1 MLASKVANTEIQI
14 KKGRENMLLLAAA
27 QVISAHTGLEDKEVI
42 SLLEIPPQP
51 EWGDLAFPCFALA
64 KKFRQPP
71 QQIALEL
78 AEGIS
83 REKGMSTTAFGAYV
97 NITLDRSVHIPLI
110 LAELSKP
117 DFLKSDIGHGQRVV
131 IDMSSPNIA
140 KPFGIGHLRST
151 VIGAALYRILGETG
165 HVPISVNHLGD
176 WGTQFGKQIAA
187 YQRWGNKEQLQHDP
201 IGESLKLYVR
211 FHQEAEHDP
220 SLEDEGREW
229 FRRLEQGD
237 AEAQRLW
244 EFFVKVSLKEFE
256 RMYQRLNI
264 TFDHV
269 LGESFYNDKMQA
281 VVAQLN
287 AKELLEESDG
297 ALVVRLEEEELP
309 PCLILKKDGTTIY
322 PTRDLATAIYRHEV
336 MQANRMLYVVGGEQ
350 KLHFQQVFAVLKR
363 AGETWAEQCEHVP
376 FGLMR
381 FAGKKMSTRR
391 GKVVKLEE
399 VLDEAVARA
408 QAIIT
413 QKNPD
418 LQNQQEIAEDV
429 GIGAIIFGDLKN
441 NRLNEV
447 DFSLEEALTF
457 EGETGPYVQY
467 THARIRSLLEKA
479 HARASTH
486 SDSGT
491 VPAEEGHST
500 ELTDVSGKILGDA
513 GWELLKQLDRYHGQL
528 IRAARL
534 LEPSVMARFA
544 LDTAQAF
551 NRFYARERI
560 VDGGQWRIQLAEQT
574 ADILAHSLQLLGL
587 KTPNRM

>member
-1 MLASKVANTEIQI
+1 
-14 KKGRENMLLLAAA
+14 MLLMIATQAI
-27 QVISAHTGLEDKEVI
+27 VAHTDLEEKEVL
-42 SLLEIPPQP
+42 SLFEVPPQP
-51 EWGDLAFPCFALA
+51 EWGDVAFPCFVLA
-64 KKFRQPP
+64 KKFRKSP
-71 QQIALEL
+71 QHIAMEL
-78 AEGIS
+78 AELVS
-83 REKGMSTTAFGAYV
+83 REAGLTGSASGAYV
-97 NITLDRSVHIPLI
+97 NITLDRSVHIPSM
-110 LAELSKP
+110 LAELSKAE
-117 DFLKSDIGHGQRVV
+117 FLKPNIGYGQRVV

-165 HVPISVNHLGD
+165 YVPISVNHLGD

-187 YQRWGNKEQLQHDP
+187 YKRWGNEEQLQHDP

-211 FHQEAEHDP
+211 FHQEAEHDL

-237 AEAQRLW
+237 TEAQQLW
-244 EFFVKVSLKEFE
+244 EFFVEVSLGEFD

-264 TFDHV
+264 SFDHV

-281 VVAQLN
+281 VVAQLR
-287 AKELLEESDG
+287 AKGLLEESDG
-297 ALVVRLEEEELP
+297 ALVVRLEDEQLP

-336 MQANRMLYVVGGEQ
+336 MKADRLLYVVGGEQ
-350 KLHFQQVFAVLKR
+350 KLHFQQVFAVLKH

-413 QKNPD
+413 EKNPN
-418 LQNQQEIAEDV
+418 LPEQQAIAEDV

-479 HARASTH
+479 RAR
-486 SDSGT
+486 SDVDSNSSDN
-491 VPAEEGHST
+491 VLAQDGHSPD
-500 ELTDVSGKILGDA
+500 LNIVSDEMLGDA
-513 GWELLKQLDRYHGQL
+513 GWALLKQLDRYHGQL
-528 IRAARL
+528 IRAARQ
-534 LEPSVMARFA
+534 LEPSVIARFA

-551 NRFYARERI
+551 NRFYAKERI

-574 ADILAHSLQLLGL
+574 ADMLASTLRLLGL
-587 KTPNRM
+587 KAPNRM

>member
-1 MLASKVANTEIQI
+1 MVLMIATQAIV
-14 KKGRENMLLLAAA
+14 
-27 QVISAHTGLEDKEVI
+27 AHTGLEEKEVL
-42 SLLEIPPQP
+42 SLFEVPPQP
-51 EWGDLAFPCFALA
+51 EWGDVAFPCFVLA
-64 KKFRQPP
+64 KKFRKSP
-71 QQIALEL
+71 QHIAMEL
-78 AEGIS
+78 AELVS
-83 REKGMSTTAFGAYV
+83 REAGLTASASGAYV
-97 NITLDRSVHIPLI
+97 NIILDRSAHIPSM
-110 LAELSKP
+110 LAELSKAE
-117 DFLKSDIGHGQRVV
+117 FLKPNIGYGQRVV

-165 HVPISVNHLGD
+165 YVPISVNHLGD

-187 YQRWGNKEQLQHDP
+187 YKRWGNEEQLQHDP

-237 AEAQRLW
+237 TEAQQLW
-244 EFFVKVSLKEFE
+244 EFFVEVSLGEFD

-264 TFDHV
+264 SFDHV
-269 LGESFYNDKMQA
+269 LGESFYNNKMQA
-281 VVAQLN
+281 VVAQLR
-287 AKELLEESDG
+287 AKGLLEESDG
-297 ALVVRLEEEELP
+297 ALVVRLEDEQLP

-336 MQANRMLYVVGGEQ
+336 MKADRLLYVVGGEQ
-350 KLHFQQVFAVLKR
+350 KLHFQQVFAVLKH
-363 AGETWAEQCEHVP
+363 AGEIWAEQCEHVP

-413 QKNPD
+413 EKNPN
-418 LQNQQEIAEDV
+418 LPEQQAIAEDV

-479 HARASTH
+479 RAR
-486 SDSGT
+486 SDVESNSSDN
-491 VPAEEGHST
+491 VLAQDGHSPD
-500 ELTDVSGKILGDA
+500 LNIVSDEMLGDA
-513 GWELLKQLDRYHGQL
+513 GWALLKQLDRYHGQL
-528 IRAARL
+528 IRAARQ
-534 LEPSVMARFA
+534 LEPSVIARFA

-551 NRFYARERI
+551 NRFYTKERI

-574 ADILAHSLQLLGL
+574 ADMLASTLRLLGL
-587 KTPNRM
+587 KAPNRM

>member
-1 MLASKVANTEIQI
+1 MLMRI
-14 KKGRENMLLLAAA
+14 AA
-27 QVISAHTGLEDKEVI
+27 QAILAHTGLEEKEI
-42 SLLEIPPQP
+42 LSLFEVPPQP
-51 EWGDLAFPCFALA
+51 EWGDVAFPCFVLA
-64 KKFRQPP
+64 KKFRKSP
-71 QQIALEL
+71 QHIALEL
-78 AEGIS
+78 AELVNHEEGL
-83 REKGMSTTAFGAYV
+83 TATASGAYV
-97 NITLDRSVHIPLI
+97 NITLDRSVHIPLM
-110 LAELSKP
+110 LTELSKA
-117 DFLKSDIGHGQRVV
+117 DFLRPNIGHGQRVV

-165 HVPISVNHLGD
+165 YIPISVNHLGD

-187 YQRWGNKEQLQHDP
+187 YKRWGNEEQLQHDP

-220 SLEDEGREW
+220 TLEDEGREW
-229 FRRLEQGD
+229 FRRLEHGD
-237 AEAQRLW
+237 AEAQQLW
-244 EFFVKVSLKEFE
+244 EFFVEVSLGEFD

-281 VVAQLN
+281 VVAQLR
-287 AKELLEESDG
+287 AKGLLEESDG
-297 ALVVRLEEEELP
+297 ALVVRLEDEELP

-336 MQANRMLYVVGGEQ
+336 MKAGRLLYVVGGEQ
-350 KLHFQQVFAVLKR
+350 KLHFQQVFAVLKQ
-363 AGETWAEQCEHVP
+363 AGEAWAEQCEHVP

-399 VLDEAVARA
+399 VLDEAIARA

-418 LQNQQEIAEDV
+418 LQEQQAVAEDV

-479 HARASTH
+479 HARADVNTNPSDNDLVQDSH
-486 SDSGT
+486 SRD
-491 VPAEEGHST
+491 
-500 ELTDVSGKILGDA
+500 LYDVSDGMLGDA
-513 GWELLKQLDRYHGQL
+513 GWALLKQLGRYHGQL
-528 IRAARL
+528 IRAVRQ
-534 LEPSVMARFA
+534 LEPSVIARFA

-551 NRFYARERI
+551 NRFYAKERI

-574 ADILAHSLQLLGL
+574 ADILACALQVLGL
-587 KTPNRM
+587 KAPNRM

>member
-1 MLASKVANTEIQI
+1 
-14 KKGRENMLLLAAA
+14 MLLMIATQAI
-27 QVISAHTGLEDKEVI
+27 VAHTDLEEKEVL
-42 SLLEIPPQP
+42 SLFEVPPQP
-51 EWGDLAFPCFALA
+51 EWGDVAFPCFVLA
-64 KKFRQPP
+64 KKFRKSP
-71 QQIALEL
+71 QHIAMEL
-78 AEGIS
+78 AELVS
-83 REKGMSTTAFGAYV
+83 REAGLTASASGAYV
-97 NITLDRSVHIPLI
+97 NITLDRSVHIPSM
-110 LAELSKP
+110 LAELSKAE
-117 DFLKSDIGHGQRVV
+117 FLKPNIGYGQRVV

-165 HVPISVNHLGD
+165 YVPISVNHLGD

-187 YQRWGNKEQLQHDP
+187 YKRWGNEEQLQHDP

-220 SLEDEGREW
+220 SLEEEGREW

-237 AEAQRLW
+237 TEAQQLW
-244 EFFVKVSLKEFE
+244 EFFVEVSLGEFD

-264 TFDHV
+264 SFDHV

-281 VVAQLN
+281 VVAQLR
-287 AKELLEESDG
+287 AKGLLEESDG
-297 ALVVRLEEEELP
+297 ALVVRLEDEQLP

-336 MQANRMLYVVGGEQ
+336 MKADRLLYVVGGEQ
-350 KLHFQQVFAVLKR
+350 KLHFQQVFAVLKH

-413 QKNPD
+413 EKNPN
-418 LQNQQEIAEDV
+418 LLEQQAIAEDV

-479 HARASTH
+479 RARSDVDSTS
-486 SDSGT
+486 SDN
-491 VPAEEGHST
+491 VLAQDGHSPD
-500 ELTDVSGKILGDA
+500 LNIVSDEMLGDA
-513 GWELLKQLDRYHGQL
+513 GWALLKQLDRYHGQL
-528 IRAARL
+528 IRAARQ
-534 LEPSVMARFA
+534 LEPSVIARFA

-551 NRFYARERI
+551 NRFYAKERI

-574 ADILAHSLQLLGL
+574 ADMLASTLRLLGL
-587 KTPNRM
+587 KAPNQM

>member
-1 MLASKVANTEIQI
+1 
-14 KKGRENMLLLAAA
+14 MLLMIATQAIL
-27 QVISAHTGLEDKEVI
+27 AHTGLEEKEVL
-42 SLLEIPPQP
+42 SLFEVPPQP
-51 EWGDLAFPCFALA
+51 EWGDVAFPCFVLA
-64 KKFRQPP
+64 KKFRKSP
-71 QQIALEL
+71 QHIAMEL
-78 AEGIS
+78 AELVSHEAGL
-83 REKGMSTTAFGAYV
+83 TATASGAYV
-97 NITLDRSVHIPLI
+97 NITLDRSVHIPPM
-110 LAELSKP
+110 LAELSKTE
-117 DFLKSDIGHGQRVV
+117 FLKPNIGHGQRVV

-165 HVPISVNHLGD
+165 YVPISVNHLGD

-187 YQRWGNKEQLQHDP
+187 YKRWGNEEQLQQDP

-229 FRRLEQGD
+229 FRRLEHGD
-237 AEAQRLW
+237 TEAQQLW
-244 EFFVKVSLKEFE
+244 EFFVEVSLGEFD

-264 TFDHV
+264 SFDHV

-281 VVAQLN
+281 VVAQLR
-287 AKELLEESDG
+287 AKGLLEESDG
-297 ALVVRLEEEELP
+297 ALVVRLEDEQLP

-336 MQANRMLYVVGGEQ
+336 MKADRLLYVVGGEQ
-350 KLHFQQVFAVLKR
+350 KLHFQQVFAVLKH
-363 AGETWAEQCEHVP
+363 AGEAWAEQCEHVP

-413 QKNPD
+413 EKNPN
-418 LQNQQEIAEDV
+418 LLEQEAIAEDV

-479 HARASTH
+479 RARAEVDSNS
-486 SDSGT
+486 SDNVLGQ
-491 VPAEEGHST
+491 EGHSP
-500 ELTDVSGKILGDA
+500 EWNIVSDEMLGDA
-513 GWELLKQLDRYHGQL
+513 GWTLLKQLDRYHGQL
-528 IRAARL
+528 IRAAQQ
-534 LEPSVMARFA
+534 LEPSVIARFA

-551 NRFYARERI
+551 NRFYAKERI

-574 ADILAHSLQLLGL
+574 ADKLASTLRLLGL
-587 KTPNRM
+587 KAPNRM

>member
-1 MLASKVANTEIQI
+1 
-14 KKGRENMLLLAAA
+14 MLLMIATQAI
-27 QVISAHTGLEDKEVI
+27 VAHTGLEEKEVL
-42 SLLEIPPQP
+42 SLFEVPPQP
-51 EWGDLAFPCFALA
+51 EWGDVAFPCFVLA
-64 KKFRQPP
+64 KKFRKSP
-71 QQIALEL
+71 QHIAMEL
-78 AEGIS
+78 AELVS
-83 REKGMSTTAFGAYV
+83 REAGLTASASGAYV
-97 NITLDRSVHIPLI
+97 NITLDRSAHIPSM
-110 LAELSKP
+110 LAELSKAE
-117 DFLKSDIGHGQRVV
+117 FLKPNIGYGQRVV

-165 HVPISVNHLGD
+165 YVPISVNHLGD

-187 YQRWGNKEQLQHDP
+187 YKRWGNEEQLQHDP

-237 AEAQRLW
+237 TEAQQLW
-244 EFFVKVSLKEFE
+244 EFFVEVSLGEFD

-264 TFDHV
+264 SFDHV

-281 VVAQLN
+281 VVAQLR
-287 AKELLEESDG
+287 AKGLLEESDG
-297 ALVVRLEEEELP
+297 ALVVRLEDEQLP

-336 MQANRMLYVVGGEQ
+336 MKADRLLYVVGGEQ
-350 KLHFQQVFAVLKR
+350 KLHFQQVFAVLKH

-413 QKNPD
+413 EKNPN
-418 LQNQQEIAEDV
+418 LLEQQAIAEDV

-479 HARASTH
+479 RAR
-486 SDSGT
+486 SDVDSNSSDN
-491 VPAEEGHST
+491 VLAQDGHSPD
-500 ELTDVSGKILGDA
+500 LNIVSDEMLGDA
-513 GWELLKQLDRYHGQL
+513 GWALLKQLDRYHGQL
-528 IRAARL
+528 IRAARQ
-534 LEPSVMARFA
+534 LEPSVIARFA

-551 NRFYARERI
+551 NRFYAKERI

-574 ADILAHSLQLLGL
+574 ADMLASTLRLLGL
-587 KTPNRM
+587 KAPNRM

>member
-1 MLASKVANTEIQI
+1 
-14 KKGRENMLLLAAA
+14 MLLMIATQAI
-27 QVISAHTGLEDKEVI
+27 VAHTDLEEKEVL
-42 SLLEIPPQP
+42 SLFEVPPQP
-51 EWGDLAFPCFALA
+51 EWGDVAFPCFVLA
-64 KKFRQPP
+64 KKFRKSP
-71 QQIALEL
+71 QHIAMEL
-78 AEGIS
+78 AELVS
-83 REKGMSTTAFGAYV
+83 REAGLIASASGAYV
-97 NITLDRSVHIPLI
+97 NITLDRSVHIPSM
-110 LAELSKP
+110 LAELSK
-117 DFLKSDIGHGQRVV
+117 DEFLKPNIGYGQRVV

-165 HVPISVNHLGD
+165 YVPISVNHLGD

-187 YQRWGNKEQLQHDP
+187 YKRWGNEEQLQHDP

-211 FHQEAEHDP
+211 FHQEAEHEP

-237 AEAQRLW
+237 TEAQQLW
-244 EFFVKVSLKEFE
+244 EFFVEVSLGEFD

-264 TFDHV
+264 SFDHV

-281 VVAQLN
+281 VVAQLR
-287 AKELLEESDG
+287 AKGLLEESDG
-297 ALVVRLEEEELP
+297 ALVVRLEDEQLP

-336 MQANRMLYVVGGEQ
+336 MKADRLLYVVGGEQ
-350 KLHFQQVFAVLKR
+350 KLHFQQVFAVLKH

-413 QKNPD
+413 EKNPN
-418 LQNQQEIAEDV
+418 LLEQQAIAEDV

-479 HARASTH
+479 RAR
-486 SDSGT
+486 SDVDSNSSDN
-491 VPAEEGHST
+491 VLAQDGHSPD
-500 ELTDVSGKILGDA
+500 LNIVSDEMLGDA
-513 GWELLKQLDRYHGQL
+513 GWALLKQLDRYHGQL
-528 IRAARL
+528 IRAARQ
-534 LEPSVMARFA
+534 LEPSVIARFA

-551 NRFYARERI
+551 NRFYAKERI

-574 ADILAHSLQLLGL
+574 ADMLASTLRLLGL
-587 KTPNRM
+587 KASNRM

>member
-1 MLASKVANTEIQI
+1 
-14 KKGRENMLLLAAA
+14 MLLMIATQAI
-27 QVISAHTGLEDKEVI
+27 VAHTGLEEKEVL
-42 SLLEIPPQP
+42 SLFEVPPQP
-51 EWGDLAFPCFALA
+51 EWGDVAFPCFVLA
-64 KKFRQPP
+64 KKFRKSP
-71 QQIALEL
+71 QHIAMEL
-78 AEGIS
+78 AELVS
-83 REKGMSTTAFGAYV
+83 REAGLTASASGAYV
-97 NITLDRSVHIPLI
+97 NITLDRSVHIPSM
-110 LAELSKP
+110 LAELSKAE
-117 DFLKSDIGHGQRVV
+117 FLKPNIGYGQRVV

-165 HVPISVNHLGD
+165 YVPISVNHLGD

-187 YQRWGNKEQLQHDP
+187 YKRWGNEEQLQHDP

-211 FHQEAEHDP
+211 FHQEAEHDL

-237 AEAQRLW
+237 TEAQQLW
-244 EFFVKVSLKEFE
+244 EFFVEVSLGEFD

-264 TFDHV
+264 SFDHV

-281 VVAQLN
+281 VVAQLR
-287 AKELLEESDG
+287 AKGLLEESDG
-297 ALVVRLEEEELP
+297 ALVVRLEDEQLP

-336 MQANRMLYVVGGEQ
+336 MKADRLLYVVGGEQ
-350 KLHFQQVFAVLKR
+350 KLHFQQVFAVLKH

-413 QKNPD
+413 EKNPN
-418 LQNQQEIAEDV
+418 LLEQQAIAEDV

-479 HARASTH
+479 RAR
-486 SDSGT
+486 SDVDSNSSDN
-491 VPAEEGHST
+491 VLAQDGHSPD
-500 ELTDVSGKILGDA
+500 LNIVSDEMLGDA
-513 GWELLKQLDRYHGQL
+513 GWALLKQLDRYHGQL
-528 IRAARL
+528 IRAARQ
-534 LEPSVMARFA
+534 LEPSVIARFA

-551 NRFYARERI
+551 NRFYAKERI
-560 VDGGQWRIQLAEQT
+560 VDGGQWRLQLAEQT
-574 ADILAHSLQLLGL
+574 ADMLASTLRLLGL
-587 KTPNRM
+587 KAPNRM

>member
-1 MLASKVANTEIQI
+1 
-14 KKGRENMLLLAAA
+14 MLLMIATQAI
-27 QVISAHTGLEDKEVI
+27 VAHTGLEEKEVL
-42 SLLEIPPQP
+42 SLFEVPPQP
-51 EWGDLAFPCFALA
+51 EWGDVAFPCFVLA
-64 KKFRQPP
+64 KKIRKSP
-71 QQIALEL
+71 QHIAMEL
-78 AEGIS
+78 AELVS
-83 REKGMSTTAFGAYV
+83 REAGLTASASGAYV
-97 NITLDRSVHIPLI
+97 NITLDRSVHIPSM
-110 LAELSKP
+110 LAELSKAE
-117 DFLKSDIGHGQRVV
+117 FLKPNIGYGQRVV

-165 HVPISVNHLGD
+165 YVPISVNHLGD

-187 YQRWGNKEQLQHDP
+187 YKRWGNEEQLQHDP

-237 AEAQRLW
+237 TEAQQLW
-244 EFFVKVSLKEFE
+244 EFFVEVSLGEFD

-264 TFDHV
+264 SFDHV

-281 VVAQLN
+281 VVAQLRT
-287 AKELLEESDG
+287 KGLLEESDG
-297 ALVVRLEEEELP
+297 ALVVRLEDEQLP

-336 MQANRMLYVVGGEQ
+336 MKADRLLYVVGGEQ
-350 KLHFQQVFAVLKR
+350 KLHFQQVFAVLKH

-413 QKNPD
+413 EKNPN
-418 LQNQQEIAEDV
+418 LLEQQAIAEHV

-479 HARASTH
+479 RAR
-486 SDSGT
+486 SDVDSNSSDN
-491 VPAEEGHST
+491 VLAQDGHSPD
-500 ELTDVSGKILGDA
+500 LNIVSDEMLGDA
-513 GWELLKQLDRYHGQL
+513 GWALLKQLDRYHGQL
-528 IRAARL
+528 IRAARQ
-534 LEPSVMARFA
+534 LEPSVIARFA

-551 NRFYARERI
+551 NRFYAKERI
-560 VDGGQWRIQLAEQT
+560 VDGGQWRLQLAEQT
-574 ADILAHSLQLLGL
+574 ADMLASTLRLLGL
-587 KTPNRM
+587 KAPNRM

>member
-1 MLASKVANTEIQI
+1 MLMRI
-14 KKGRENMLLLAAA
+14 AA
-27 QVISAHTGLEDKEVI
+27 QAILAHTGLEEKEI
-42 SLLEIPPQP
+42 LSLFEVPPQP
-51 EWGDLAFPCFALA
+51 EWGDVAFPCFVLA
-64 KKFRQPP
+64 KKFRKSP
-71 QQIALEL
+71 QHIALEL
-78 AEGIS
+78 AELVNHEEGL
-83 REKGMSTTAFGAYV
+83 TATASGAYV
-97 NITLDRSVHIPLI
+97 NITLDRSVHIPLM
-110 LAELSKP
+110 LAELSKA
-117 DFLKSDIGHGQRVV
+117 DFLRPNIGHGQRVV

-165 HVPISVNHLGD
+165 YVPISVNHLGD

-187 YQRWGNKEQLQHDP
+187 YKRWGNEEQLQHDP

-220 SLEDEGREW
+220 TLEDEGREW
-229 FRRLEQGD
+229 FRRLEHGD
-237 AEAQRLW
+237 AEAQQLW
-244 EFFVKVSLKEFE
+244 EFFVEVSLGEFD

-281 VVAQLN
+281 VVAQLR
-287 AKELLEESDG
+287 AKGLLEESDG
-297 ALVVRLEEEELP
+297 ALVVRLEDEELP

-336 MQANRMLYVVGGEQ
+336 MKADRLLYVVGGEQ
-350 KLHFQQVFAVLKR
+350 KLHFQQVFAVLKH
-363 AGETWAEQCEHVP
+363 AGEAWAEQCEHVP

-399 VLDEAVARA
+399 VLDEAIARA
-408 QAIIT
+408 QAIIN

-418 LQNQQEIAEDV
+418 LQEQQAVAEDV

-467 THARIRSLLEKA
+467 THARLRSLLEKA
-479 HARASTH
+479 HARADVDVNTNPSDNDLVQDSH
-486 SDSGT
+486 SRD
-491 VPAEEGHST
+491 
-500 ELTDVSGKILGDA
+500 LNDVSDEMLGDA
-513 GWELLKQLDRYHGQL
+513 GWALLKQLGRYHGQL
-528 IRAARL
+528 IRAARQ
-534 LEPSVMARFA
+534 LEPSVIARFA

-551 NRFYARERI
+551 NRFYAKERI

-574 ADILAHSLQLLGL
+574 ADILACALQLLGL
-587 KTPNRM
+587 KAPNRM

>member
-1 MLASKVANTEIQI
+1 
-14 KKGRENMLLLAAA
+14 MLLKTAAK
-27 QVISAHTGLEDKEVI
+27 VLLNHTGLEEKEVL

-51 EWGDLAFPCFALA
+51 EWGDLAFPCFVLA
-64 KKFRQPP
+64 KKLRKSP

-78 AEGIS
+78 AEAIS
-83 REKGMSTTAFGAYV
+83 HEEGLSASAAGAYV
-97 NITLDRSVHIPLI
+97 NITLNRSVQIPLM
-110 LAELSKP
+110 LAELNKP
-117 DFLKSDIGHGQRVV
+117 DFLKPDIGHGQRVV

-187 YQRWGNKEQLQHDP
+187 YKRWGNDEQLQQDP

-211 FHQEAEHDP
+211 FHQEAEHEP
-220 SLEDEGREW
+220 SLEEEGREW
-229 FRRLEQGD
+229 FRRLEHGD

-244 EFFVKVSLKEFE
+244 EFFVEVSLGEFD

-281 VVAQLN
+281 VVAQLR

-322 PTRDLATAIYRHEV
+322 PTRDLATAIYRREV
-336 MQANRMLYVVGGEQ
+336 MKADRLLYVVGGEQ
-350 KLHFQQVFAVLKR
+350 RLHFQQVFAVLKR

-418 LQNQQEIAEDV
+418 LQDQQEIAEDV

-479 HARASTH
+479 YARTHAGAH
-486 SDSGT
+486 SDFSGT
-491 VPAEEGHST
+491 VPAQEKHSS
-500 ELTDVSGKILGDA
+500 ELTDASSEILGDA
-513 GWELLKQLDRYHGQL
+513 GWALLKQLDRYHGQL
-528 IRAARL
+528 IRAVRQ

-551 NRFYARERI
+551 NRFYAKERI
-560 VDGGQWRIQLAEQT
+560 VGGGRWRIQLAEQT
-574 ADILAHSLQLLGL
+574 ADILASTLQLLGL
-587 KTPNRM
+587 KAPNRM

>member
-1 MLASKVANTEIQI
+1 
-14 KKGRENMLLLAAA
+14 MLLMIATQAI
-27 QVISAHTGLEDKEVI
+27 VAHTGLEEKEVL
-42 SLLEIPPQP
+42 SLFEVPPQP
-51 EWGDLAFPCFALA
+51 EWGDVAFPCFVLA
-64 KKFRQPP
+64 KKFRKSP
-71 QQIALEL
+71 QHIAMEL
-78 AEGIS
+78 AELVS
-83 REKGMSTTAFGAYV
+83 REAGLTASASGAYV
-97 NITLDRSVHIPLI
+97 NITLDRSAHIPSM
-110 LAELSKP
+110 LAELSKAE
-117 DFLKSDIGHGQRVV
+117 FLKPNIGYGQRVV

-165 HVPISVNHLGD
+165 YVPISVNHLGD

-187 YQRWGNKEQLQHDP
+187 YKRWGNEEQLQHDP

-237 AEAQRLW
+237 TEAQQLW
-244 EFFVKVSLKEFE
+244 EFFVEVSLGEFD

-264 TFDHV
+264 SFDHV

-281 VVAQLN
+281 VVAQLR
-287 AKELLEESDG
+287 AKGLLEESDG
-297 ALVVRLEEEELP
+297 ALVVRLEDEQLP

-336 MQANRMLYVVGGEQ
+336 MKADRLLYVVGGEQ
-350 KLHFQQVFAVLKR
+350 KLHFQQVFAVLKH

-413 QKNPD
+413 EKNPN
-418 LQNQQEIAEDV
+418 LLEQQAIAEDV

-479 HARASTH
+479 HAR
-486 SDSGT
+486 SDVDSNSSDN
-491 VPAEEGHST
+491 VLAQDGHSPD
-500 ELTDVSGKILGDA
+500 LNIVSDEMLGDA
-513 GWELLKQLDRYHGQL
+513 GWALLKQLDRYHGQL
-528 IRAARL
+528 IRAARQ
-534 LEPSVMARFA
+534 LEPSVIARFA

-551 NRFYARERI
+551 NRFYAKERI

-574 ADILAHSLQLLGL
+574 ADMLASTLRLLGL
-587 KTPNRM
+587 KAPNRM

>member
-1 MLASKVANTEIQI
+1 MLVRI
-14 KKGRENMLLLAAA
+14 AA
-27 QVISAHTGLEDKEVI
+27 QAILAHTGLEEKEI
-42 SLLEIPPQP
+42 LSLFEVPPQP
-51 EWGDLAFPCFALA
+51 EWGDVAFPCFVLA
-64 KKFRQPP
+64 KKFRKSP
-71 QQIALEL
+71 QHIALEL
-78 AEGIS
+78 AELVS
-83 REKGMSTTAFGAYV
+83 HEEALTASASGAYV
-97 NITLDRSVHIPLI
+97 NITLDRSVHIPLM
-110 LAELSKP
+110 LAELSKA
-117 DFLKSDIGHGQRVV
+117 DFLRPNIGHGQRVV

-165 HVPISVNHLGD
+165 YVPISVNHLGD

-187 YQRWGNKEQLQHDP
+187 YKRWGNEEQLQHDP

-220 SLEDEGREW
+220 TLEDEGREW

-237 AEAQRLW
+237 AEAQQLW
-244 EFFVKVSLKEFE
+244 EFFVEVSLGEFD

-281 VVAQLN
+281 VIDQLR
-287 AKELLEESDG
+287 AKGLLEESDG
-297 ALVVRLEEEELP
+297 ALVVRLEDEELP

-336 MQANRMLYVVGGEQ
+336 MKADRLLYVVGGEQ
-350 KLHFQQVFAVLKR
+350 KLHFQQVFAVLKH
-363 AGETWAEQCEHVP
+363 AGEAWAEQCEHVP

-399 VLDEAVARA
+399 VLDEAIARA

-418 LQNQQEIAEDV
+418 LQEQQAVAEDV

-479 HARASTH
+479 HARADVDVITNSSDNALVQDSH
-486 SDSGT
+486 SRDLNDISD
-491 VPAEEGHST
+491 EMF
-500 ELTDVSGKILGDA
+500 GDA
-513 GWELLKQLDRYHGQL
+513 GWALLKQLDRYHGQL
-528 IRAARL
+528 IRAARQ
-534 LEPSVMARFA
+534 LEPSVIARFA

-551 NRFYARERI
+551 NRFYAKERI
-560 VDGGQWRIQLAEQT
+560 VDGGRWRIQLAEQT
-574 ADILAHSLQLLGL
+574 ADILACALQLLGL
-587 KTPNRM
+587 KAPNRM

>member
-1 MLASKVANTEIQI
+1 
-14 KKGRENMLLLAAA
+14 MLLMIATQAI
-27 QVISAHTGLEDKEVI
+27 VAHTGLEEKEVL
-42 SLLEIPPQP
+42 SLFEVPPQP
-51 EWGDLAFPCFALA
+51 EWGDVAFPCFVLA
-64 KKFRQPP
+64 KKFRKSP
-71 QQIALEL
+71 QHIAMEL
-78 AEGIS
+78 AELVS
-83 REKGMSTTAFGAYV
+83 REAGLTGSASGAYV
-97 NITLDRSVHIPLI
+97 NITLDRSVHIPSM
-110 LAELSKP
+110 LAELSKAE
-117 DFLKSDIGHGQRVV
+117 FLKPNIGYGQRVV

-165 HVPISVNHLGD
+165 YVPISVNHLGD

-187 YQRWGNKEQLQHDP
+187 YKRWGNEEQLQHDP

-237 AEAQRLW
+237 TEAQQLW
-244 EFFVKVSLKEFE
+244 EFFVEVSLGEFD

-264 TFDHV
+264 SFDHV

-281 VVAQLN
+281 VVAQLR
-287 AKELLEESDG
+287 AKGLLEESDG
-297 ALVVRLEEEELP
+297 ALVVRLEDEQLP

-336 MQANRMLYVVGGEQ
+336 MKADRLLYVVGGEQ
-350 KLHFQQVFAVLKR
+350 KLHFQQVFAVLKH

-413 QKNPD
+413 EKNPN
-418 LQNQQEIAEDV
+418 LLEQQAIAEDV

-467 THARIRSLLEKA
+467 THARIRSLLEKT
-479 HARASTH
+479 HAR
-486 SDSGT
+486 SDVDSNSSDN
-491 VPAEEGHST
+491 VLAQDGHSPD
-500 ELTDVSGKILGDA
+500 LNIVSDEMLGDA
-513 GWELLKQLDRYHGQL
+513 GWALLKQLDRYHGQL
-528 IRAARL
+528 IRAARQ
-534 LEPSVMARFA
+534 LEPSVIARFA

-551 NRFYARERI
+551 NRFYAKERI

-574 ADILAHSLQLLGL
+574 ADMLASTLRLLGL
-587 KTPNRM
+587 KAPNRM

>member
-1 MLASKVANTEIQI
+1 
-14 KKGRENMLLLAAA
+14 MLLMIATQAI
-27 QVISAHTGLEDKEVI
+27 VAHTGLEEKEVL
-42 SLLEIPPQP
+42 SLFEVPPQP
-51 EWGDLAFPCFALA
+51 EWGDVAFPCFVLA
-64 KKFRQPP
+64 KKFRKSP
-71 QQIALEL
+71 QHIAMEL
-78 AEGIS
+78 AELVSLEAGL
-83 REKGMSTTAFGAYV
+83 TASASGAYV
-97 NITLDRSVHIPLI
+97 NITLDRSVHIPSM
-110 LAELSKP
+110 LAELSKAE
-117 DFLKSDIGHGQRVV
+117 FLKPNIGYGQRVV

-165 HVPISVNHLGD
+165 YVPISVNHLGD

-187 YQRWGNKEQLQHDP
+187 YKRWGNEEQLQHDP

-237 AEAQRLW
+237 TEAQQLW
-244 EFFVKVSLKEFE
+244 EFFVEVSLGEFD

-264 TFDHV
+264 SFDHV

-281 VVAQLN
+281 VVAQLR
-287 AKELLEESDG
+287 AKGLLEESDG
-297 ALVVRLEEEELP
+297 ALVVRLEDEQLP

-322 PTRDLATAIYRHEV
+322 TTRDLATAIYRHEV
-336 MQANRMLYVVGGEQ
+336 MKADRLLYVVGGEQ
-350 KLHFQQVFAVLKR
+350 KLHFQQVFAVLKH

-413 QKNPD
+413 EKNPN
-418 LQNQQEIAEDV
+418 LLEQQAIAEDV

-479 HARASTH
+479 RAH
-486 SDSGT
+486 SDVDST
-491 VPAEEGHST
+491 SSDNVLAQDGHSPD
-500 ELTDVSGKILGDA
+500 LNIVSDEMLGDA
-513 GWELLKQLDRYHGQL
+513 GWALLKQLDRYHGQL
-528 IRAARL
+528 IRAARQ
-534 LEPSVMARFA
+534 LEPSVIARFA

-551 NRFYARERI
+551 NRFYAKERI

-574 ADILAHSLQLLGL
+574 ADMLASTLRLLGL
-587 KTPNRM
+587 KAPNRM

>member
-1 MLASKVANTEIQI
+1 
-14 KKGRENMLLLAAA
+14 MLLLTAAK
-27 QVISAHTGLEDKEVI
+27 VLLTHTGLGEKEI
-42 SLLEIPPQP
+42 LSLLEIPPQP
-51 EWGDLAFPCFALA
+51 EWGDLAFPCFVLA
-64 KKFRQPP
+64 KKLRKSP

-78 AEGIS
+78 AEAIS
-83 REKGMSTTAFGAYV
+83 HEEGLSASAAGAYV
-97 NITLDRSVHIPLI
+97 NITLNRSVQIPLM
-110 LAELSKP
+110 LAELNQP
-117 DFLKSDIGHGQRVV
+117 DFLKPDIGHGQRVV

-187 YQRWGNKEQLQHDP
+187 YKRWGNEEQLQQDP

-211 FHQEAEHDP
+211 FHQEAERDP

-229 FRRLEQGD
+229 FRRLEHGD

-244 EFFVKVSLKEFE
+244 EFFVEVSLGEFD

-281 VVAQLN
+281 VVAQLRT
-287 AKELLEESDG
+287 KELLEESDG

-322 PTRDLATAIYRHEV
+322 PTRDLATAIYRRKV
-336 MQANRMLYVVGGEQ
+336 MKADRLLYVVGGEQ
-350 KLHFQQVFAVLKR
+350 RLHFQQVFAVLKR
-363 AGETWAEQCEHVP
+363 AGEAWAEQCEHVP

-399 VLDEAVARA
+399 VLDEAVVRA

-418 LQNQQEIAEDV
+418 LQDQQEIAEDV

-479 HARASTH
+479 RASADARSTI
-486 SDSGT
+486 SDI
-491 VPAEEGHST
+491 VPVQKGHSPDC
-500 ELTDVSGKILGDA
+500 TDGGTSVMLGDA

-528 IRAARL
+528 IRAVRQ

-551 NRFYARERI
+551 NRFYAKERI
-560 VDGGQWRIQLAEQT
+560 VDGGRWRIQLAEQT
-574 ADILAHSLQLLGL
+574 ADILASTLQLLGL
-587 KTPNRM
+587 KAPNRM

>member
-1 MLASKVANTEIQI
+1 
-14 KKGRENMLLLAAA
+14 MLLKAAA
-27 QVISAHTGLEDKEVI
+27 NVLLTHTGLEEKEVL

-51 EWGDLAFPCFALA
+51 EWGDLAFPCFVLA
-64 KKFRQPP
+64 KKLRKSP

-78 AEGIS
+78 AEAIS
-83 REKGMSTTAFGAYV
+83 HEEGLSASAAGAYV
-97 NITLDRSVHIPLI
+97 NITLNRSVQIPLM
-110 LAELSKP
+110 LAELNKP
-117 DFLKSDIGHGQRVV
+117 DFLKPDIGHGQRVV

-187 YQRWGNKEQLQHDP
+187 YKRWGNEEQLQQDP

-220 SLEDEGREW
+220 SLEEEGREW
-229 FRRLEQGD
+229 FRRLEHGD

-244 EFFVKVSLKEFE
+244 EFFVEVSLGEFD

-281 VVAQLN
+281 VVAQLR

-336 MQANRMLYVVGGEQ
+336 MKADRLLYVVGGEQ
-350 KLHFQQVFAVLKR
+350 RLHFQQVFAVLKR

-418 LQNQQEIAEDV
+418 LQDQQEIAEDV

-479 HARASTH
+479 HARTHVAAH
-486 SDSGT
+486 SDFNGT
-491 VPAEEGHST
+491 APAQEKHSS
-500 ELTDVSGKILGDA
+500 ELTDASSEMLGDA
-513 GWELLKQLDRYHGQL
+513 GWALLKQLDRYHGQL
-528 IRAARL
+528 IRAVRQ
-534 LEPSVMARFA
+534 LEPSVIARFA

-551 NRFYARERI
+551 NRFYAKERI
-560 VDGGQWRIQLAEQT
+560 VDGGRWRIQLAEQT
-574 ADILAHSLQLLGL
+574 ADILASTLQLLGL
-587 KTPNRM
+587 KAPNRM

>member
-1 MLASKVANTEIQI
+1 MLMSIAIQ
-14 KKGRENMLLLAAA
+14 A
-27 QVISAHTGLEDKEVI
+27 ISAHTGLEEKEI
-42 SLLEIPPQP
+42 SSLLEVPPQP
-51 EWGDLAFPCFALA
+51 EWGDVAFPCFLLA
-64 KKFRQPP
+64 KKFRKAP
-71 QQIALEL
+71 QLIALEL
-78 AEGIS
+78 AEAVN
-83 REKGMSTTAFGAYV
+83 REEGLTASASGAYV
-97 NITLDRSVHIPLI
+97 NITLGRSIHIPLM
-110 LAELSKP
+110 LAELRKPEFFKP
-117 DFLKSDIGHGQRVV
+117 DLGHGQRVV

-165 HVPISVNHLGD
+165 YVPVSVNHLGD

-187 YQRWGNKEQLQHDP
+187 YKRWGNEEQLQQDP

-211 FHQEAEHDP
+211 FHEEAEHDP

-229 FRRLEQGD
+229 FRRLEHGD
-237 AEAQRLW
+237 SEAKRLW
-244 EFFVKVSLKEFE
+244 EFFVEVSLREFD

-281 VVAQLN
+281 VVAQLRT
-287 AKELLEESDG
+287 KGLLEESEG
-297 ALVVRLEEEELP
+297 ALVVRLEDEGLP

-336 MQANRMLYVVGGEQ
+336 MKVDRLLYVVGGEQ
-350 KLHFQQVFAVLKR
+350 QLHFRQVFAVLKR

-408 QAIIT
+408 LSIIT
-413 QKNPD
+413 QKNPA
-418 LQNQQEIAEDV
+418 LQDQQEIAEDV

-447 DFSLEEALTF
+447 DFSLEDALTF

-479 HARASTH
+479 HA
-486 SDSGT
+486 GT
-491 VPAEEGHST
+491 DTLAGSSIDVPAGERHAPDST
-500 ELTDVSGKILGDA
+500 YTSDEMLGDA
-513 GWELLKQLDRYHGQL
+513 GWALLKQLVRYQGQL
-528 IRAARL
+528 ERAARQ
-534 LEPSVMARFA
+534 LEPSVIARFA

-551 NRFYARERI
+551 NRFYVKERI
-560 VDGGQWRIQLAEQT
+560 VEGGPWRIQLAEQT
-574 ADILAHSLQLLGL
+574 ADILAHTLQLLGL
-587 KTPNRM
+587 KAPYRM

>member
-1 MLASKVANTEIQI
+1 
-14 KKGRENMLLLAAA
+14 MLLMIATHAI
-27 QVISAHTGLEDKEVI
+27 VAHTGLEEKEVL
-42 SLLEIPPQP
+42 SLFEVPPQP
-51 EWGDLAFPCFALA
+51 EWGDVAFPCFVLA
-64 KKFRQPP
+64 KKFRKSP
-71 QQIALEL
+71 QHIAMEL
-78 AEGIS
+78 AELVS
-83 REKGMSTTAFGAYV
+83 REAGLTASASGAYV
-97 NITLDRSVHIPLI
+97 NITLDRSAHIPSM
-110 LAELSKP
+110 LAELRKAE
-117 DFLKSDIGHGQRVV
+117 FLKPNIGYGQRVV

-165 HVPISVNHLGD
+165 YVPISVNHLGD

-187 YQRWGNKEQLQHDP
+187 YKRWGNEEQLQHDP

-237 AEAQRLW
+237 TEAQQLW
-244 EFFVKVSLKEFE
+244 EFFVEVSLGEFD

-264 TFDHV
+264 SFDHV

-281 VVAQLN
+281 VVAQLR
-287 AKELLEESDG
+287 AKGLLEESDG
-297 ALVVRLEEEELP
+297 ALVVRLEDEQLP

-336 MQANRMLYVVGGEQ
+336 MKADRLLYVVGGEQ
-350 KLHFQQVFAVLKR
+350 KLHFQQVFAVLKH

-408 QAIIT
+408 QDIIT
-413 QKNPD
+413 EKNPN
-418 LQNQQEIAEDV
+418 LLEQQAIAEDV

-479 HARASTH
+479 RAH
-486 SDSGT
+486 SDVDST
-491 VPAEEGHST
+491 SSDNVLAQDGHSPD
-500 ELTDVSGKILGDA
+500 LNIVSDEMLGDA
-513 GWELLKQLDRYHGQL
+513 GWALLKQLDRYHGQL
-528 IRAARL
+528 IRAARQ
-534 LEPSVMARFA
+534 LEPSVIARFA

-551 NRFYARERI
+551 NRFYAKERI

-574 ADILAHSLQLLGL
+574 ADMLASTLRLLGL
-587 KTPNRM
+587 KAPNRM

>member
-1 MLASKVANTEIQI
+1 
-14 KKGRENMLLLAAA
+14 MLLMIATQAI
-27 QVISAHTGLEDKEVI
+27 VAHTGLEEKEVL
-42 SLLEIPPQP
+42 SLFEVPPQP
-51 EWGDLAFPCFALA
+51 EWGDVAFPCFVLA
-64 KKFRQPP
+64 KKFRKSP
-71 QQIALEL
+71 QHIAMEL
-78 AEGIS
+78 AELVS
-83 REKGMSTTAFGAYV
+83 REAGLTASASGAYV
-97 NITLDRSVHIPLI
+97 NITLDRSVHIPSM
-110 LAELSKP
+110 LAELSKAE
-117 DFLKSDIGHGQRVV
+117 FLKPNTGYGQRVV

-165 HVPISVNHLGD
+165 YVPISVNHLGD

-187 YQRWGNKEQLQHDP
+187 YKRWGNEEQLQHDP

-237 AEAQRLW
+237 TEAQQLW
-244 EFFVKVSLKEFE
+244 EFFVEVSLGEFD

-264 TFDHV
+264 SFDHV

-281 VVAQLN
+281 VVAQLR
-287 AKELLEESDG
+287 AKGLLEESDG
-297 ALVVRLEEEELP
+297 ALVVRLEDEQLP

-336 MQANRMLYVVGGEQ
+336 MKADRLLYVVGGEQ
-350 KLHFQQVFAVLKR
+350 KLHFQQVFAVLKH

-413 QKNPD
+413 EKNPN
-418 LQNQQEIAEDV
+418 LLEQQAIAEDV

-479 HARASTH
+479 RAH
-486 SDSGT
+486 SDVDST
-491 VPAEEGHST
+491 SSDNVLAQDGHSPD
-500 ELTDVSGKILGDA
+500 LNIVSDEMLGDA
-513 GWELLKQLDRYHGQL
+513 GWALLKQLDRYHGQL
-528 IRAARL
+528 IRAARQ
-534 LEPSVMARFA
+534 LEPSVIARFA
-544 LDTAQAF
+544 LDTAQGF
-551 NRFYARERI
+551 NRFYAKERI

-574 ADILAHSLQLLGL
+574 ADMLASTLRLLGL
-587 KTPNRM
+587 KAPNRM

>member
-1 MLASKVANTEIQI
+1 MVLMIATQAIV
-14 KKGRENMLLLAAA
+14 
-27 QVISAHTGLEDKEVI
+27 AHTGLEEKEVL
-42 SLLEIPPQP
+42 SLFEVPPQP
-51 EWGDLAFPCFALA
+51 EWGDVAFPCFVLA
-64 KKFRQPP
+64 KKFRKSP
-71 QQIALEL
+71 QHIAMEL
-78 AEGIS
+78 AELVS
-83 REKGMSTTAFGAYV
+83 REAGLTGSASGAYV
-97 NITLDRSVHIPLI
+97 NITLDRSVHIPSM
-110 LAELSKP
+110 LAELSKAE
-117 DFLKSDIGHGQRVV
+117 FLKPNIGYGQRVV

-165 HVPISVNHLGD
+165 YVPISVNHLGD

-187 YQRWGNKEQLQHDP
+187 YKRWGNEEQLQHDP

-211 FHQEAEHDP
+211 FHQEAEHDL

-237 AEAQRLW
+237 TEAQQLW
-244 EFFVKVSLKEFE
+244 EFFVEVSLGEFD

-264 TFDHV
+264 SFDHV

-281 VVAQLN
+281 VVAQLR
-287 AKELLEESDG
+287 AKGLLEESDG
-297 ALVVRLEEEELP
+297 ALVVRLEDEQLP

-336 MQANRMLYVVGGEQ
+336 MKADRLLYVVGGEQ
-350 KLHFQQVFAVLKR
+350 KLHFQQVFAVLKH

-413 QKNPD
+413 EKNPN
-418 LQNQQEIAEDV
+418 LPEQQAIAEDV

-479 HARASTH
+479 RARSDVDSNSSDNVLAQDVH
-486 SDSGT
+486 SPD
-491 VPAEEGHST
+491 
-500 ELTDVSGKILGDA
+500 LNIVSDEMLGDA
-513 GWELLKQLDRYHGQL
+513 GWALLKQLDRYHGQL
-528 IRAARL
+528 IRAARQ
-534 LEPSVMARFA
+534 LEPSVIARFA

-551 NRFYARERI
+551 NRFYAKERI

-574 ADILAHSLQLLGL
+574 ADMLASTLRLLGL
-587 KTPNRM
+587 KAPNRM

>member
-1 MLASKVANTEIQI
+1 MLMRI
-14 KKGRENMLLLAAA
+14 AA
-27 QVISAHTGLEDKEVI
+27 QAILAHTGLEEKEI
-42 SLLEIPPQP
+42 LSLFEVPPQP
-51 EWGDLAFPCFALA
+51 EWGDMAFPCFVLA
-64 KKFRQPP
+64 KKFRKSP
-71 QQIALEL
+71 QHIALEL
-78 AEGIS
+78 AELVNHEEGL
-83 REKGMSTTAFGAYV
+83 TATALGAYV
-97 NITLDRSVHIPLI
+97 NITLDRSVHIPLM
-110 LAELSKP
+110 LAELSKA
-117 DFLKSDIGHGQRVV
+117 DFLRPNIGHGQRVV

-165 HVPISVNHLGD
+165 YIPISVNHLGD

-187 YQRWGNKEQLQHDP
+187 YKRWGNEEQLQHDP

-220 SLEDEGREW
+220 TLEDEGREW
-229 FRRLEQGD
+229 FRRLEHGD
-237 AEAQRLW
+237 AEAQQLW
-244 EFFVKVSLKEFE
+244 EFFVEVSLGEFD

-281 VVAQLN
+281 VVAQLR
-287 AKELLEESDG
+287 AKGLLEESDG
-297 ALVVRLEEEELP
+297 ALVVRLEDEELP

-336 MQANRMLYVVGGEQ
+336 MKADRLLYVVGGEQ
-350 KLHFQQVFAVLKR
+350 KLHFQQVFAVLKQ
-363 AGETWAEQCEHVP
+363 AGKAWAEQCEHVP

-399 VLDEAVARA
+399 VLDEAIARA

-418 LQNQQEIAEDV
+418 LQEQQAVAEDV

-479 HARASTH
+479 HARADVNTNPSDNDLVQDSH
-486 SDSGT
+486 SRD
-491 VPAEEGHST
+491 
-500 ELTDVSGKILGDA
+500 LYDVSDGMLGDA
-513 GWELLKQLDRYHGQL
+513 GWALLKQLGRYHGQL
-528 IRAARL
+528 IRAVRQ
-534 LEPSVMARFA
+534 LEPSVIARFA

-551 NRFYARERI
+551 NRFYAKERI

-574 ADILAHSLQLLGL
+574 ADILACALQLLGL
-587 KTPNRM
+587 KAPNRM

>member
-1 MLASKVANTEIQI
+1 MVLMIATQAIV
-14 KKGRENMLLLAAA
+14 
-27 QVISAHTGLEDKEVI
+27 AHTGLEEKEVL
-42 SLLEIPPQP
+42 SLFEVPPQP
-51 EWGDLAFPCFALA
+51 EWGDVAFPCFVLA
-64 KKFRQPP
+64 KKFRKSP
-71 QQIALEL
+71 QHIAMEL
-78 AEGIS
+78 AELVS
-83 REKGMSTTAFGAYV
+83 RETGLTASASGAYV
-97 NITLDRSVHIPLI
+97 NITLDRSVHIPSM
-110 LAELSKP
+110 LAELSKAE
-117 DFLKSDIGHGQRVV
+117 FLKPNIGYGQRVV

-165 HVPISVNHLGD
+165 YVPISVNHLGD

-187 YQRWGNKEQLQHDP
+187 YKRWGNEEQLQHDP

-211 FHQEAEHDP
+211 FHQEAEHDL

-237 AEAQRLW
+237 TEAQQLW
-244 EFFVKVSLKEFE
+244 EFFVEVSLGEFD

-264 TFDHV
+264 SFDHV

-281 VVAQLN
+281 VVAQLR
-287 AKELLEESDG
+287 AKGLLEESDG
-297 ALVVRLEEEELP
+297 ALVVRLEDEQLP

-336 MQANRMLYVVGGEQ
+336 MKADRLLYVVGGEQ
-350 KLHFQQVFAVLKR
+350 KLHFQQVFAVLKH

-413 QKNPD
+413 EKNPN
-418 LQNQQEIAEDV
+418 LLEQQAIAEDV

-479 HARASTH
+479 RAR
-486 SDSGT
+486 SDVDSNSSDN
-491 VPAEEGHST
+491 VLAQDGHSPD
-500 ELTDVSGKILGDA
+500 LNIVSDEMLGDA
-513 GWELLKQLDRYHGQL
+513 GWALLKQLDRYHGQL
-528 IRAARL
+528 IRAARQ
-534 LEPSVMARFA
+534 LEPSVIARFA

-551 NRFYARERI
+551 NRFYAKERI

-574 ADILAHSLQLLGL
+574 ADMLASTLRLLGL
-587 KTPNRM
+587 KAPNRM